1 MTDEPLYVSLQ
12 SLGLY
17 APNGLECPEGGY
29 HAILE
34 PELQIAVADALADGM
49 TDVRCQKCG
58 EPVDLRP
65 VHQL

>member
-1 MTDEPLYVSLQ
+1 VTDKPLKISLQ

-17 APNGLECPEGGY
+17 APDGLDCAEGGT

-34 PELQIAVADALADGM
+34 PELQIAVADALADGI

-58 EPVDLRP
+58 EPVELRP